1 MRKGLASYADQLCV
15 LYMSRYST
23 KSFGF
28 AALSAA
34 GMVLLSACGGGGGSS
49 SPAPI
54 ISSPPPP
61 PPPPTG
67 GSGPTF
73 TQGVF
78 EAASSFK
85 DQCQSPRSGTD
96 IEGNTF
102 PDVQGATIDELF
114 WLRSWTE
121 ETYLWN
127 DQVTDRDPNT
137 FNDRITYFDQLK
149 TNEVT
154 ASGED
159 LDDFHFSEATTE
171 FLERRNSAAS
181 AGYGASIVAFA
192 TSVPRDY
199 RIRYT
204 EPNSP
209 ASTVVNGQVNLQ
221 RGTRLLEVNGVSI
234 VNGGS
239 SQAELDAL
247 NDGLFPPVAGV
258 SNTFV
263 VQDPGSNATRTI
275 TLRSEDITPKPVNRT
290 RVISTSTGNVGY
302 VLFNTFSPFSSE
314 QEIADAISLMQQ
326 QGVNDLVLDLRY
338 NGGGLLAVAG
348 QLGYMIAGD
357 SRTNGRTFEQ
367 LQFNANA
374 GNRNPVTGAFNDPI
388 PFYDT
393 GLGFSLANG
402 TPLDTL
408 NLPRVFILSTGRTC
422 SASEAVINGLRG
434 IDVEIVL
441 IGDVTCGKPY
451 GFYPTDNCGE
461 TYYTIQFR
469 GVNEKGFGDYSD
481 GFVPQN
487 SSFAFGEKVAGCVV
501 PDDFD
506 NELGDANEGLLAAAL
521 EYRASGACPTV
532 TVKGDAPSAKTV
544 FRSNEQGEV
553 ATTQNDPLDELI
565 ENNRDM
571 RMPF

>member
-1 MRKGLASYADQLCV
+1 MKTLSFDALKTIAAASGLV
-15 LYMSRYST
+15 
-23 KSFGF
+23 
-28 AALSAA
+28 
-34 GMVLLSACGGGGGSS
+34 LSACGGGGGSS

-54 ISSPPPP
+54 IASPPP

-85 DQCQSPRSGTD
+85 DQCQSPRSGRD

-102 PDVQGATIDELF
+102 PDVQGATIDEMF

-127 DQVTDRDPNT
+127 DQVTDRDPNG

-159 LDDFHFSEATTE
+159 LDDFHFSEPTTE

-209 ASTVVNGQVNLQ
+209 ASAVVNGQVNLQ

-234 VNGGS
+234 VNGGGT
-239 SQAELDAL
+239 QAELDAL
-247 NDGLFPPVAGV
+247 NNGLFPPVSGV

-263 VQDPGSNATRTI
+263 VQDPGTNATRTI

-290 RVISTSTGNVGY
+290 RVISTATGNVGY
-302 VLFNTFSPFSSE
+302 ILFNTFSPFSSE
-314 QEIADAISLMQQ
+314 QEIADAISLMQA
-326 QGVNDLVLDLRY
+326 QGVSDLVLDLRY

-388 PFYDT
+388 PFYNT
-393 GLGFSLANG
+393 GLGFTLANG

-408 NLPRVFILSTGRTC
+408 NLPRVFILSTARTC

-451 GFYPTDNCGE
+451 GFYPTDNCGQ

-487 SSFAFGEKVAGCVV
+487 SSFGFGEKVAGCIV
-501 PDDFD
+501 PDDFE

-521 EYRASGACPTV
+521 AYRDSGICPSV
-532 TVKGDAPSAKTV
+532 APKADAPSAKTV
-544 FRSNEQGEV
+544 LRSVVRDDV
-553 ATTQNDPLDELI
+553 ATTENDTLDELI